1 MSAISGLEGLSP
13 TINIIKHT
21 KKIAIANKESIIC
34 GWDLIKK
41 EIKKHKTVFCPVD
54 SEHFSLWYELF
65 SKKKKEMSIEK
76 IFLTASGGPFVN
88 YSIKQLKN
96 VNIEDALNHPNWKMG
111 KKISVDSATMMNK
124 VFEIIEAKNIFN
136 IPYDKIS
143 ILIHPKSYIH
153 AIIKYNDGMI
163 KLICHDTTMK
173 IPIHNTLYEENA
185 NRTMKSAK
193 LNLNKLNYLNI
204 SNIKVK
210 KYPIIKVLNNLPKNN
225 SLFETVVVSA
235 NDQLVKL
242 FLNKKIRFNDI
253 SRILLDFIKN
263 KDFNK
268 YKKIKP
274 SNINQI
280 TKLNEYVRLK
290 IMSLSI

>member
-1 MSAISGLEGLSP
+1 
-13 TINIIKHT
+13 
-21 KKIAIANKESIIC
+21 
-34 GWDLIKK
+34 
-41 EIKKHKTVFCPVD
+41 
-54 SEHFSLWYELF
+54 
-65 SKKKKEMSIEK
+65 MSIEK